1 MVTAFCIDLCKSAR
15 SAGKNFPTPN
25 PKLIMKLLT
34 LSFLFVS
41 FSTLSESPD
50 SIVWQKKDHSAF
62 TLSYQDADQ
71 NISNEI
77 DLDLDKGISR
87 ITSFFGREFT
97 NKFQVFLFPNRASL
111 DNQWQ
116 TDWGLPG
123 FKAECWMVASGVAQR
138 LDILSPNMWKKET
151 CEHDATDKHEVE
163 SLILHE
169 LVHVFHG
176 QQNPRPDFTGL
187 DDLAWLIEGVA
198 TYASGQLNNKR
209 LEPVR
214 KVVADGKAPA
224 ALEDFWKGKDKY
236 GLAGSLVK
244 YVDKKYG
251 RPVLFQLLG
260 QADEKSILEILKT
273 DEPGLIEA
281 WKKSVKK

>member
-1 MVTAFCIDLCKSAR
+1 
-15 SAGKNFPTPN
+15 
-25 PKLIMKLLT
+25 MKFKIFT
-34 LSFLFVS
+34 VSSLFVS
-41 FSTLSESPD
+41 LAAWAGPYD
-50 SIVWQKKDHSAF
+50 SVTWQKKDHPAF
-62 TLSYQDADQ
+62 TFSYQDADQ

-87 ITSFFGREFT
+87 ITSFFGHEYA
-97 NKFQVFLFPNRASL
+97 NKFQVFLFPDRTSL
-111 DNQWQ
+111 DKQWQ
-116 TDWGLPG
+116 TDWGLPD

-138 LDILSPNMWKKET
+138 LDILSPNTWKKET

-163 SLILHE
+163 SLIAHE

-209 LEPVR
+209 LESVR
-214 KVVADGKAPA
+214 KVVKEGKAPA

-251 RPVLFQLLG
+251 RSVLFELLG
-260 QADEKSILEILKT
+260 QTDEISILEILKT
-273 DEPGLIEA
+273 DEHGLIEA

>member
-1 MVTAFCIDLCKSAR
+1 MMTAYCINLRKSAR
-15 SAGKNFPTPN
+15 SAGNYPTSRFN
-25 PKLIMKLLT
+25 SMMKFLFH
-34 LSFLFVS
+34 SFLFIS
-41 FSTLSESPD
+41 FSTLAGPSD
-50 SIVWQKKDHSAF
+50 STAWQKKDHTTF
-62 TLSYQDADQ
+62 TFSYQDADQ

-87 ITSFFGREFT
+87 ITSFFGREFA

-111 DNQWQ
+111 DKQWQ

-138 LDILSPNMWKKET
+138 LDILSPNTWKKET
-151 CEHDATDKHEVE
+151 CEHDATDKKEVA

-176 QQNPRPDFTGL
+176 QQNPKPDFTGL
-187 DDLAWLIEGVA
+187 DDLSWLIEGVA
-198 TYASGQLNNKR
+198 TYASGQLNKRR
-209 LEPVR
+209 LESVR
-214 KVVADGKAPA
+214 KGVADGKAPA

-251 RPVLFQLLG
+251 RFVLFELLG
-260 QADEKSILEILKT
+260 QTDEKSILEILKT

-281 WKKSVKK
+281 WKKSIKK